1 MKFEKVAIDSLTYE
15 LSQEQWSSELIEEK
29 LKTLYDR
36 LSLPQGRLELM
47 TGIKSRHFWE
57 ESMRPSQSAALAGK
71 KALAA
76 AETKKEEIDLL
87 IYCGVL
93 RDCLEPSTAAYVH
106 GLLGL
111 GGHVQILDVSNA
123 CLGFLNAMTLAGG
136 MIDRGV
142 VRSAL
147 LVTGE
152 NGRGL
157 VENTINRLN
166 QGDLDRNA
174 IKPYFANL
182 TIGAGAAAM
191 VLARSDNLKARK
203 PALLFGSV
211 MTDSGANT
219 LCEGS
224 QDLGSL
230 EMQTDSEALLEAGIN
245 LAKQTWE
252 RFEGVSGWTKD
263 TPERFICHQVGSRH
277 RNKLYNDLELDVE
290 RDFSTF
296 EHLGN
301 MGSASV
307 PVTLAQAVEQEAVQ
321 ADDLVALMGIG
332 SGLSSLIL
340 GVHW

>member
-1 MKFEKVAIDSLTYE
+1 MKFEKVRIDSLAYE
-15 LSQEQWSSELIEEK
+15 LSDEIWSSDELEK
-29 LKTLYDR
+29 KLAPLYDR
-36 LSLPQGRLELM
+36 LGLPYGRLELM
-47 TGIKSRHFWE
+47 TGIKARHFWDA
-57 ESMRPSQSAALAGK
+57 SVKPSESAALAGR
-71 KALAA
+71 KALRE
-76 AETKKEEIDLL
+76 AETKAEEIDLL

-93 RDCLEPSTAAYVH
+93 RDCIEPSTAAYVH

-111 GGHVQILDVSNA
+111 GSHVQILDVSNA

-136 MIDRGV
+136 MIEKGLI
-142 VRSAL
+142 RSAL

-157 VENTINRLN
+157 IDNTIERLN
-166 QGDLDRNA
+166 RGDLDRNE
-174 IKPYFANL
+174 IKSYFANL

-191 VLARSDNLKARK
+191 VLGHEDRLKERK
-203 PALLFGSV
+203 PAVLFGAV
-211 MTDSGANT
+211 ATDSDANK
-219 LCEGS
+219 LCEGG
-224 QDLGSL
+224 QNLGDLQ
-230 EMQTDSEALLEAGIN
+230 MQTDSEALLEAGIA
-245 LAKQTWE
+245 LARKNWE
-252 RFEGVSGWTKD
+252 SFEGISGWTKD

-277 RNKLYNDLELDVE
+277 RNKLYNDLGLDLN

-307 PVTLAQAVEQEAVQ
+307 PVTLAQAHESGEVQ
-321 ADDLVALMGIG
+321 PDDLVALMGIG